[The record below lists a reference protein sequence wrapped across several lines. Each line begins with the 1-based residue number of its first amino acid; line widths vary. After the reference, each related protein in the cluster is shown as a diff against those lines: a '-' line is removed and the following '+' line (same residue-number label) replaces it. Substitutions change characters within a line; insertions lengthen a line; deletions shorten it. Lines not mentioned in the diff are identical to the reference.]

1 MYELIAIWFFT
12 IALLN
17 LSTILIV
24 KTRPICHKSDCK
36 DFVLVDY
43 HIPVIKPIQRPIRT
57 NNVLLLTANQN
68 NNKWSDTKMELSNY
82 TDKDIS
88 NLSELEATILVDYFK
103 GIEAIKHLQNGHSY
117 LATQFDIKFETPK
130 RTRKKSI
137 VDQAQEVINHH
148 DIADTLSYLTPGRN
162 ALGGANGHV
171 INHIKFTPKTLE
183 RINQRFVDNWGI
195 IPERK
200 QLISTCPDC
209 GGHYKTEFGYND
221 KKRIRDEQ
229 DSSRLIR
236 ESYTKFTCQSC
247 GKTEKI
253 AGNQGGKYLIES
265 PIKESVT
272 VS

>member
-24 KTRPICHKSDCK
+24 KTRPICHKSACK

-43 HIPVIKPIQRPIRT
+43 HAPIIKPIQRPVRT
-57 NNVLLLTANQN
+57 DGVLLLTANQN
-68 NNKWSDTKMELSNY
+68 NKWSDIKMELSKY
-82 TDKDIS
+82 TNQDIS
-88 NLSELEATILVDYFK
+88 KLSDTETQILIDYFR

-117 LATQFDIKFETPK
+117 LATQFGITFDTPK

-137 VDQAQEVINHH
+137 VDQAQEVIDNH
-148 DIADTLSYLTPGRN
+148 DITDTLSYLTPGRN
-162 ALGGANGHV
+162 ALGGANGHI

-183 RINQRFVDNWGI
+183 RINQRFNDNWGKM
-195 IPERK
+195 PERK

-229 DSSRLIR
+229 DSNRLIR

-247 GKTEKI
+247 GKTETI
-253 AGNQGGKYLIES
+253 TGNQGGKYLKEVQIEAVNA
-265 PIKESVT
+265 I
-272 VS
+272 